1 MATAPYLFPVLF
13 GEYSSFFRGVL
24 EYFPGRTGVLSAG
37 DWEEAVRKAAE
48 PLRAAGAVE
57 QSYIEGIVQSVHDN
71 GPYFVLTKGFA
82 LAHARPECGAN
93 RLALNFSTFDPPVTF
108 GAGANDPVRLI
119 ITLAAT
125 DPDSHI
131 DLLGELADVLMDE
144 SRMEKMFRAETPE
157 EFLEALGR

>member
-1 MATAPYLFPVLF
+1 ML
-13 GEYSSFFRGVL
+13 L
-24 EYFPGRTGVLSAG
+24 ETITEKDVQLGLSAG

-57 QSYIEGIVQSVHDN
+57 QCYIEGIVQSVHDN

>member
-1 MATAPYLFPVLF
+1 ML
-13 GEYSSFFRGVL
+13 L
-24 EYFPGRTGVLSAG
+24 ETITEKDVQLGLSAG

-125 DPDSHI
+125 DP
-131 DLLGELADVLMDE
+131 
-144 SRMEKMFRAETPE
+144 
-157 EFLEALGR
+157 